1 MVLENTVEHNDDR
14 SKLDR
19 DVTDNELKNNGHT
32 AVSRHVRSDGDIS
45 EIKPFLVRSHWS
57 PQLIWCGNRHCINS
71 KSWLK
76 LIWTYLNLQH
86 INMKGG
92 K

>member
-32 AVSRHVRSDGDIS
+32 AVSWQVRSDG
-45 EIKPFLVRSHWS
+45 IKMVRSARSSLSLWGHTGHHS
-57 PQLIWCGNRHCINS
+57 LYGAETDIA
-71 KSWLK
+71 
-76 LIWTYLNLQH
+76 
-86 INMKGG
+86 
-92 K
+92 

>member
-32 AVSRHVRSDGDIS
+32 AVSRHVRSDG
-45 EIKPFLVRSHWS
+45 IKMVRSARS
-57 PQLIWCGNRHCINS
+57 SLS
-71 KSWLK
+71 L
-76 LIWTYLNLQH
+76 
-86 INMKGG
+86 
-92 K
+92 